1 VIGSHNYNSLI
12 GSSPAGVVFSE
23 WATADP
29 HAWDFIRPILFANNG
44 FALFISTPRGSNHAR
59 KMYDLARLEPA
70 RWFCQTLTTADT
82 GIFDADGLAG
92 ELREMQHSLGEEEG
106 RALFEQEYNCS
117 WESAMVGS
125 YYGSYLARAAAE
137 GRIGRVPI
145 DAAVQVHTA
154 WDLGVSDSTAVW
166 FIQCVGKERRLIDYH
181 EGSGVG
187 LDEYARVLAE
197 KAQRHRILYGK
208 HYFPHDIA
216 VRELGGGGLSRAQT
230 MRGLGITPTIVAQSS
245 VADGINA
252 TRRLLDAAWIDEVRC
267 ERGLNALRNYRRAW
281 NDKTKMFSDAPLHDW
296 SSHGADALRTFA
308 SGFRDPKQPHTAS
321 LDAPRTVGGV
331 HERNT
336 AWMARR

>member
-1 VIGSHNYNSLI
+1 LI

-59 KMYDLARLEPA
+59 KMYDLARLEPT

-125 YYGSYLARAAAE
+125 YYGSYLSRAAAE

-187 LDEYARVLAE
+187 LDEYARVLDE
-197 KAQRHRILYGK
+197 KAKRYRWIYGK
-208 HYFPHDIA
+208 HYFPHDIS

-230 MRGLGITPTIVAQSS
+230 MRGLGITPTIVPQSN

-252 TRRLLDAAWIDEVRC
+252 VRRLLDAAWIDEVRC

-296 SSHGADALRTFA
+296 ASHGADALRTFA

-321 LDAPRTVGGV
+321 LDAPRIVGGV